1 MANQAPSLSVLFS
14 FCSER
19 LFEGTFTSLDQSFL
33 TLALLTFG
41 PDASLGPVLCKMF
54 SIISGLY
61 PQDAISKAPH
71 IVMIIKNVYRRY

>member
-1 MANQAPSLSVLFS
+1 MASQAPSLSVLFQ

-41 PDASLGPVLCKMF
+41 PDASLGEAVLFFVRCLASSLASTHKMPLAMLPTQ
-54 SIISGLY
+54 S
-61 PQDAISKAPH
+61 
-71 IVMIIKNVYRRY
+71 